1 MSKIEMQTL
10 VEKIISEKCKKN
22 VKAGDFVLLPVDLIA
37 LQDGTAPLAI
47 REFYK
52 IGQTTKIPKTIFFL
66 DHSSPSPR
74 YELSNDHI
82 LIRNF
87 AKEHQAIL
95 SEIGQGISHQ
105 ILAEKYIRPYEIIV
119 GADSHTCTGGAL
131 GALAVGLGS
140 SDIACAMYTSKIW
153 LRVPQSYK
161 IILTGNL
168 MHGASAKDLSLYLIN
183 KLGADGAT
191 YKVLEFCGD
200 GVKTLS
206 ISDRLT
212 ISNMSVE
219 AGAKAGLFNVDDI
232 TIQYLN
238 STDRFFTEKILYA
251 DKGAEYEKEIV
262 INLREIEPLVS
273 LPHAVD
279 NVRPINSKN
288 KIAVQQ
294 VVIGT
299 CTNGRIEDLRIAA
312 NILKGKK
319 IHYGTRLLIYPA
331 SLNILK
337 AALKE
342 GLIDIFLEAG
352 ALVNPP
358 GCGPCVGVYG
368 GILGDGEVC
377 LSTQNRNFCGRM
389 GNPKAYIYLCSPAT
403 AAISAINGYIT
414 DIRGILK

>member
-1 MSKIEMQTL
+1 MQTL
-10 VEKIISEKCKKN
+10 VEKIISEKCKKK
-22 VKAGDFVLLPVDLIA
+22 VKAGDFTLLPVDLIA

-52 IGQTTKIPKTIFFL
+52 MGQTLKVSNTVFFL

-82 LIRNF
+82 LIRDF
-87 AKEHQAIL
+87 AKKHHAVL
-95 SEIGQGISHQ
+95 SEIGKGISHQ
-105 ILAEKYIRPYEIIV
+105 ILAEQYIRPYEIVV

-131 GALAVGLGS
+131 GALAFGLGS
-140 SDIACAMYTSKIW
+140 SDIACAMITGKIW

-161 IILTGNL
+161 IILTGKLIN
-168 MHGASAKDLSLYLIN
+168 GASAKDLALHLIN

-191 YKVLEFCGD
+191 YKALEFCGE

-206 ISDRLT
+206 VSERLT

-232 TIQYLN
+232 TVQYLN
-238 STDRFFTEKILYA
+238 STNRFFTEEIIQA
-251 DKGAEYEKEIV
+251 DTGAEYEKEIV
-262 INLREIEPLVS
+262 INLQEIEPLIA

-279 NVRPINSKN
+279 NVRPVNSKD
-288 KIAVQQ
+288 KIAVNQ

-312 NILKGKK
+312 DILKGKK
-319 IHYGTRLLIYPA
+319 IHRDTRLLIYPA

-337 AALKE
+337 AAVKE

-352 ALVNPP
+352 AVVNPP

-389 GNPKAYIYLCSPAT
+389 GNPKADIYLCSPAT
-403 AAISAINGYIT
+403 AALSAINGYIT
-414 DIRGILK
+414 DIRGVL